1 MLYIHLFLSIVPVIG
16 ISRSGGSDATE
27 ECADDDDDSR
37 PIIIKIEG

>member
-27 ECADDDDDSR
+27 ECADDDDSR